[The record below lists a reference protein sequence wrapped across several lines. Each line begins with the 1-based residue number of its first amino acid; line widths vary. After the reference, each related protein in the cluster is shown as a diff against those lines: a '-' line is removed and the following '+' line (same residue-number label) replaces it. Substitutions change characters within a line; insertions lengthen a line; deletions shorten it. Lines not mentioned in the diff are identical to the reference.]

1 MLAIYTLSLVI
12 GGLFLILAI
21 IFGHEHDLLHHG
33 SPDDGPGI
41 SNLKVIMAF
50 LTAFGAAGLLAT
62 YYGAGVG
69 VSAGS
74 AVLGGLALGGLV
86 MVLLQRVYQEQA
98 NSYVTTASIIGKQGV
113 LLVGINSSTAGI
125 DLGEVSIR
133 LPNGSTQTFIAKTRW
148 RHDVLHAGQTV
159 TILAVNGQIA
169 TVEAVREQASA

>member
-1 MLAIYTLSLVI
+1 MLALYTLSLVI

-50 LTAFGAAGLLAT
+50 LTAFGAAGLLST

-69 VSAGS
+69 LSAGI
-74 AVLGGLALGGLV
+74 AVVGGIMLGLLV
-86 MVLLQRVYQEQA
+86 MGLLQRVYREQA
-98 NSYVTTASIIGKQGV
+98 NSFVSTESIIGKRGI
-113 LLVGINSSTAGI
+113 LLVGINASAAGI
-125 DLGEVSIR
+125 DLGEVSVR
-133 LPNGSTQTFIAKTRW
+133 LPSGSTQTFIAKTQW
-148 RHDVLHAGQTV
+148 RSDVLHAGQTV

-169 TVEAVREQASA
+169 TVEAVRERASA